1 MERRS
6 ATPDALQKGNSH
18 HTGFPLAAST
28 TPTLALAI
36 PQPPTSGTSGTAA
49 APSTFTY
56 VPPPLSPRMS
66 SSLRGSL
73 HPLPPAAV
81 VPPPAEAV
89 ALPPQVPDTTLKAEI
104 DSLLAKYEGIL
115 PPPPAEQS
123 PRANQSLTAVIRSIE
138 ATHGLGQNSKPPA
151 AQTPE
156 ETKPKVLFFFFFLV
170 FY

>member
-1 MERRS
+1 
-6 ATPDALQKGNSH
+6 
-18 HTGFPLAAST
+18 
-28 TPTLALAI
+28 
-36 PQPPTSGTSGTAA
+36 
-49 APSTFTY
+49 
-56 VPPPLSPRMS
+56 
-66 SSLRGSL
+66 
-73 HPLPPAAV
+73 

-156 ETKPKVLFFFFFLV
+156 ETKPKVLFFFFFGILLNLL
-170 FY
+170 